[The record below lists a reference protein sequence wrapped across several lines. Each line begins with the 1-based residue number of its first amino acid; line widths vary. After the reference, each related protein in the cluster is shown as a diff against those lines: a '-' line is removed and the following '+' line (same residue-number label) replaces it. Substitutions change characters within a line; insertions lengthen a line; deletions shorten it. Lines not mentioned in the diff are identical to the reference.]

1 MNSKNYCL
9 ILAGGIGQRLW
20 PVSRSSK
27 PKQFLDFF
35 GTGHTLL
42 RQTYDR
48 VTRFIEPDNIYVS
61 TNLQYLPLVYEQLP
75 EVDDMHILE
84 EPLRRGTMASVA
96 WGMAMITKR
105 DARARVLVTP
115 SDHLILS
122 EEDYAADMLEG
133 LDFVDGQGEML
144 VMGVRASRPETGY
157 GYIQKGDETGRKG
170 VSRVKTFSEKPAREF
185 AEMFARD
192 GDFLWNTGLHV
203 FRADVFLDTV
213 CRLVPEYQMAIPRMM
228 ADAESDDPRLVP
240 EVFQNL
246 PNLGLAVGLLERA
259 DNVCVKECD
268 FGWADL
274 GTWTSIHDDLPS
286 DENGNVMLDTKVYL
300 YDCTDNVIRL
310 PDGRMAVIKGLHDYV
325 VAEEGE
331 ILMICPRED
340 VATMRRMHT
349 DTKFM

>member
-35 GTGHTLL
+35 GTGRTLL

-48 VTRFIEPDNIYVS
+48 VVRFIEPDNIYVS

-115 SDHLILS
+115 ADHLILS
-122 EEDYAADMLEG
+122 EEDYAADMLDG
-133 LDFVDGQGEML
+133 LEFVDGQGEML

-170 VSRVKTFSEKPAREF
+170 ISRVKTFSEKPAREF
-185 AEMFARD
+185 AEMFVCD

-300 YDCTDNVIRL
+300 YDCNDNVIRL
-310 PDGRMAVIKGLHDYV
+310 PEGRMAVIKGLRDYV